1 MSRKGF
7 TLIELAMVLV
17 IVGLLLG
24 LGLTAFSILIK
35 RAKVKETKEKV
46 NAAVESV
53 LGYTYSTSKLPDA
66 TKFSSI
72 VREKKD
78 AYGKDLV
85 YIYDSGLTDYCGRLS
100 THITVEIC
108 SDSAC
113 TSPVQT
119 VENVAFIVL
128 SGDGN
133 FNNQTAGSQGVNT
146 DTTIK
151 VYEYGVNVDNYSGD
165 FTRVEPYDDIVKW
178 VTLEELH
185 EKEACRPLKIENYQN
200 LPDAVEDTP
209 YSAKIAVT
217 GGKPPYTFGT
227 WNGGSCD
234 TGSRWSGYGL
244 SLQSDGYI
252 TGTVNFDSDS
262 NPGSITSCNGEI
274 SINNVCVKD
283 SLGDEINAQ
292 SSISIKVK
300 PQPVKILTEVL
311 PPAYEGSNYSVSL
324 YAMGGGDSY
333 SWSLTNGSLP
343 DGLSLNSSTGEIS
356 GTVSSDSGCSNPSP
370 YNFTV
375 SAQSCSM
382 TAYKG
387 FSLTVIDPDCSSS
400 GSGGGS
406 GGSCSNISL
415 FNRTGT
421 DIYYIKGSVLLGF
434 CIGTSSCTLF
444 PDNSSV
450 SLSSSECVALYGR
463 KNWWGSC
470 RDYLGLIT
478 YNDALGIDTDRDCA
492 VRYSSGGFTDE

>member
-1 MSRKGF
+1 MNKKGF

-24 LGLTAFSILIK
+24 LGLTAFSILVK

-46 NAAVESV
+46 NAAVEAV
-53 LGYTYSTSKLPDA
+53 LGYTYSTSKLPDL

-85 YIYDSGLTDYCGRLS
+85 YIYDSGLTDYCGRLN

-108 SDSAC
+108 SDAAC
-113 TSPVQT
+113 TSPTQT

-133 FNNQTAGSQGVNT
+133 FNNQTAGSEEVST
-146 DTTIK
+146 DKTIK

-165 FTRVEPYDDIVKW
+165 FARVEAYDDIVKW
-178 VTLEELH
+178 VTIEELH
-185 EKEACRPLKIENYQN
+185 EKEACKPLKIDNYQN

-209 YSAKIAVT
+209 YSAKVSVS

-227 WNGGSCD
+227 WNSGSCN

-252 TGTVNFDSDS
+252 TGTVNFDNDS
-262 NPGSITSCNGEI
+262 NAGSITDCSGEI
-274 SINNVCVKD
+274 TVDNVCVKD
-283 SLGDEINAQ
+283 SLGDEINTP
-292 SSISIKVK
+292 SSITIKVK

-311 PPAYEGSNYSVSL
+311 PTAYEGSDYNVTL

-333 SWSLTNGSLP
+333 SWNLTNGTLP
-343 DGLSLNSSTGEIS
+343 DGLSLNNSTGEIS
-356 GTVSSDSGCSNPSP
+356 GTVGSDTGCSNSSP

-375 SAQSCSM
+375 SAQSCGM

-387 FSLTVIDPDCSSS
+387 FSLTVIDPDCSSTAS
-400 GSGGGS
+400 GGS
-406 GGSCSNISL
+406 GGSCSSINL
-415 FNRTGT
+415 FNRTGS
-421 DIYYIKGSVLLGF
+421 DIYYIKGQVLLGF

-444 PDNSSV
+444 SNNSSV
-450 SLSSSECVALYGR
+450 AMSSGECVALYESR
-463 KNWWGSC
+463 NWWGRC
-470 RDYLGLIT
+470 RNFIGIIT
-478 YNDALGIDTDRDCA
+478 YNDALSADADNDCT
-492 VRYSSGGFTDE
+492 VKYNGGLSDE